1 MPVRSLNVYV
11 SASSEMAQLSART
24 GTTSPVVPGLRP
36 TRPSMTWFM
45 TYDELLSSMSAE
57 SVREM
62 SPGSAAMSV
71 PPARGVPG
79 GPSVGAGVAAPV
91 GAGVAAGVGDAPVV
105 QAPTRR
111 PAAMSSAPNRGRLIL
126 LLLSGRSDR
135 PGAAP

>member
-71 PPARGVPG
+71 PPAMGVSSG
-79 GPSVGAGVAAPV
+79 AVVGAGVAAAG
-91 GAGVAAGVGDAPVV
+91 GAGVAG
-105 QAPTRR
+105 
-111 PAAMSSAPNRGRLIL
+111 RGR
-126 LLLSGRSDR
+126 GG
-135 PGAAP
+135 PGVDGGTHD